1 MNPCLLQVPL
11 FASVG
16 NAFLRHL
23 TLKIRPSIFLPGDFI
38 VHKGDV
44 GLGMFFIYHGK
55 VSFN

>member
-11 FASVG
+11 FTSVG

-55 VSFN
+55 VS